1 VKEPI
6 ATPSEVAAILA
17 AYRAREAA
25 SSPASSAT
33 DERQLEQLERSR
45 RAEPVTSSGTR
56 RTNEGERGAP
66 PTNKPNRST
75 VQNDNEKAH
84 RSTSIPT
91 SGERAKTAHA
101 KPRSKHK
108 RARRA
113 SFLASLEA
121 RGARG
126 CRPRDIP
133 SRAAS
138 GAIAIRSNR
147 TGAGARH
154 ALEHHFPTA
163 WRGPLWALALDPGD
177 GRRLPEDLSHEWSRW
192 VIACA
197 FLLWKMRRR
206 SLRNGACGVVD
217 GITQGMIC
225 GLFKN
230 ARGRSYSRSRL
241 FATSYRRGTRECGP
255 MTALVRA
262 GLCWRQ
268 QPRESEAN
276 PRFIGPPRELRDG
289 TTRRFAFAITWLV
302 LPLPPD

>member
-1 VKEPI
+1 MKEPV
-6 ATPSEVAAILA
+6 ATPAEVAAILA
-17 AYRAREAA
+17 AYREREASKPPA
-25 SSPASSAT
+25 EIPASSSPASSS
-33 DERQLEQLERSR
+33 RQVR
-45 RAEPVTSSGTR
+45 RA
-56 RTNEGERGAP
+56 
-66 PTNKPNRST
+66 
-75 VQNDNEKAH
+75 
-84 RSTSIPT
+84 
-91 SGERAKTAHA
+91 GERAAAKKAPTRVAA
-101 KPRSKHK
+101 GSQVPARSIRGADPVRAPKPRSKAK
-108 RARRA
+108 RARRDT
-113 SFLASLEA
+113 FLASLEA

-126 CRPRDIP
+126 CRSREIP
-133 SRAAS
+133 SRAAT
-138 GAIAIRSNR
+138 GAIAIRANR

-154 ALEHHFPTA
+154 ALQHHFPTA
-163 WRGPLWALALDPGD
+163 WRGPLYALALDPGD

-197 FLLWKMRRR
+197 FLLWRMRRR
-206 SLRNGACGVVD
+206 SLRNGAAGVVD
-217 GITQGMIC
+217 GVTQGMIC

-255 MTALVRA
+255 MVALVRA

-276 PRFIGPPRELRDG
+276 PRFVGPPKALADG